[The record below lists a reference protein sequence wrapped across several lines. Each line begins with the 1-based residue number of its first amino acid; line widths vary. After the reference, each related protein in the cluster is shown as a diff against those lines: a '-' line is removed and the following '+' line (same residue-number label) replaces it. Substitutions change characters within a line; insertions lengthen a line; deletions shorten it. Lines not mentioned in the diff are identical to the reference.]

1 MRHVKGRSMFSGI
14 VETQAQITSFE
25 PVGSNAQIRIQ
36 RPQDF
41 NDISVGDSIAVN
53 GLCLT
58 VTAFDEV
65 EMQFDLGPETLKV
78 TGWSKETLLNKK
90 VNLERSLAMG
100 ARVHGHFVSGHVD
113 EMGKVKSRNELGEAL
128 ELWISFSK
136 NFKPYIW
143 KKGSVA
149 INGVSLT
156 INEVDSNSL
165 QVTLIPETLRRT
177 NLSALTEGESVTL
190 ESDTMARALVQ
201 HLKNIKLSEVGL

>member
-1 MRHVKGRSMFSGI
+1 MFSGI
-14 VETQAQITSFE
+14 VETVAQVTSFE
-25 PVGSNAQIRIQ
+25 PVGSNAQIRLT
-36 RPQDF
+36 RPKDF
-41 NDISVGDSIAVN
+41 NDISIGDSIAVN

-58 VTAFDEV
+58 VTAFDELH
-65 EMQFDLGPETLKV
+65 MQFDLGPETLKI
-78 TGWSKETLLNKK
+78 TGWSKESLLNQK

-113 EMGKVKSRNELGEAL
+113 EMGKVTQRKELGEAL
-128 ELWISFSK
+128 ELWVSFSA
-136 NFKPYIW
+136 NFKAYIW

-156 INEVDSNSL
+156 VNEVDANSL

-177 NLSALTEGESVTL
+177 NLNALQEGDLVTL

-201 HLKNIKLSEVGL
+201 HLKNINLSEVNP